1 MDIDN
6 KNQETIF
13 QPLTAEE
20 WEIRRLSDLLIKAE
34 LSLSRVE
41 RYYRKLLIKVMMM
54 LGALILMGLLMLFM

>member
-1 MDIDN
+1 MDNIDN
-6 KNQETIF
+6 KKNIF

-34 LSLSRVE
+34 ISLSRVE
-41 RYYRKLLIKVMMM
+41 RYYRRLLIKVMMM

>member
-41 RYYRKLLIKVMMM
+41 RYYRRILIKTMMM
-54 LGALILMGLLMLFM
+54 LAFLITLGMLMLFI

>member
-1 MDIDN
+1 MDNIDN
-6 KNQETIF
+6 KKTIF

-34 LSLSRVE
+34 ISLSRVE
-41 RYYRKLLIKVMMM
+41 RYYRRLLIKVMMM